1 MNPETNKFED
11 LEESG
16 IVDEFMK
23 KQMEDMGM
31 RSDLIRPDGSP
42 VPKSWTVFSI
52 DELVEIKGY
61 TFKVAHIGESHI
73 LFEPV
78 KPGDNLVK

>member
-1 MNPETNKFED
+1 
-11 LEESG
+11 
-16 IVDEFMK
+16 
-23 KQMEDMGM
+23 MEM
-31 RSDLIRPDGSP
+31 RSDLVRPDGSP

-78 KPGDNLVK
+78 KSEDKVIKNE